1 LVAPSC
7 RRLGRGV
14 VNEGTEGWG
23 FRLRDALG
31 AFGVVWVTPSPVG
44 RGGLAGRNDF
54 RGLAWEGLATPARSL
69 VDSCFAV
76 TPMYL
81 LAREPA
87 EILDC
92 AIIDASADDTL
103 R

>member
-1 LVAPSC
+1 LATPNC
-7 RRLGRGV
+7 RRVGRGV
-14 VNEGTEGWG
+14 VNEGIEGRG

-31 AFGVVWVTPSPVG
+31 AFGVVCVTPNPEG
-44 RGGLAGRNDF
+44 RGGLPSLSGF
-54 RGLAWEGLATPARSL
+54 CGLVCGGLTTDPRSL

-87 EILDC
+87 EILD
-92 AIIDASADDTL
+92 
-103 R
+103 

>member
-1 LVAPSC
+1 LAAPNC

-14 VNEGTEGWG
+14 VNEGIEGRG

-31 AFGVVWVTPSPVG
+31 AFGVVCVTPNPEG
-44 RGGLAGRNDF
+44 RGGLPSLSDF
-54 RGLAWEGLATPARSL
+54 CGLVCGGLTTDPRFL
-69 VDSCFAV
+69 VDNCFAV

-92 AIIDASADDTL
+92 AIKDASADDTL